1 MMNST
6 SDFLKSNIES
16 RLLSISRYA
25 AQLISADELEQLVTP
40 EDMQKPIYAEIKER
54 LIAFGEEADILFV
67 YYLRDAG
74 NDEMQFIVDND
85 TTEDAVDLETPPIP
99 YEESPKLAQSGTAST
114 AGLGNYSVGYTGLL
128 SAFAPVFDSEGNV
141 IAIVGVDI
149 TDEHVLLMKRRI
161 NTLSLLLIVSMTVAI
176 SSGYIGFSLYK
187 KKAAQSEVANISKS
201 LFLANISHEMR
212 TPLNAIIGLSE
223 LTLDSD
229 DVRGEARENMEKVY
243 NSGMTLLSLI
253 NDILDI
259 SKIEAG
265 RFDLI
270 PAEYDTPSLINDAV
284 TLNIIRIGSKPIT
297 FSLSIDPALPG
308 SLLGDEVRIKQI
320 LNNLL
325 SNAFK
330 YTKEGKI
337 DLGIS
342 FEREGESVWITF
354 SVSDTGIG
362 IHREDMEKLFVDYSQ
377 LDSKSNRKI
386 EGTGLGLAIT
396 KRLVDMM
403 DGAITV
409 ESEYGRGSVFTARL
423 RQGAAGDTPIGEDV
437 VENLKRFH
445 YSDNKRDRNA
455 RLVRV
460 QIPYANVLV
469 VDDIATNLDV
479 ARGMLKPY
487 GMQIDCATSGAA
499 AIELVRAGTKYS
511 AIFMD
516 HMMPGMDG
524 IEALRLIRE
533 DIGTEYAR
541 TVPIIALTAN
551 AVVGNKEM
559 FLKSGFQDFLTKP
572 IDIMRMDAVINR
584 WVRDMEMEMA
594 PAEAPAG
601 EDSANGG
608 LAGKPDRRKL
618 RERRV
623 NGVDLEIGL
632 RRFGGDEDVYYDVLK
647 SYVRNTPSLIDEIR
661 DCREDGLAAY
671 AVVVHGIKG
680 SSRGI
685 GAEMMGLRAESLEF
699 AAKDGDFAFV
709 EANNGIFI
717 AETEK
722 LIGELSAILQS
733 VDAETERPMR
743 PAPDEAALDSLM
755 EACAGFDID
764 GVDRAMEE
772 LESFDYESGFEL
784 VVWLRN
790 QVSLMG
796 FKGIKE
802 RLESR
807 KKSRAQS

>member
-1 MMNST
+1 
-6 SDFLKSNIES
+6 
-16 RLLSISRYA
+16 
-25 AQLISADELEQLVTP
+25 
-40 EDMQKPIYAEIKER
+40 
-54 LIAFGEEADILFV
+54 
-67 YYLRDAG
+67 
-74 NDEMQFIVDND
+74 
-85 TTEDAVDLETPPIP
+85 
-99 YEESPKLAQSGTAST
+99 
-114 AGLGNYSVGYTGLL
+114 
-128 SAFAPVFDSEGNV
+128 
-141 IAIVGVDI
+141 
-149 TDEHVLLMKRRI
+149 
-161 NTLSLLLIVSMTVAI
+161 
-176 SSGYIGFSLYK
+176 
-187 KKAAQSEVANISKS
+187 
-201 LFLANISHEMR
+201 
-212 TPLNAIIGLSE
+212 
-223 LTLDSD
+223 
-229 DVRGEARENMEKVY
+229 
-243 NSGMTLLSLI
+243 MTLLSLI

-259 SKIEAG
+259 SKIESG
-265 RFDLI
+265 RFELI

-284 TLNIIRIGSKPIT
+284 TLNIIRVGSKPIT
-297 FSLSIDPALPG
+297 FVLSIDPALPG
-308 SLLGDEVRIKQI
+308 RLFGDEVRIKQI

-330 YTKEGKI
+330 YTKEGEI
-337 DLGIS
+337 GLDIS

-354 SVSDTGIG
+354 RVSDTGIG
-362 IHREDMEKLFVDYSQ
+362 IHREDLEKLFVDYSQ

-409 ESEYGRGSVFTARL
+409 ESEYGSGSVFTARL

-445 YSDNKRDRNA
+445 YCDKKRERSA

-487 GMQIDCATSGAA
+487 GMRIDCVTSGAA

-551 AVVGNKEM
+551 AIVGNEEM
-559 FLKSGFQDFLTKP
+559 FLRMGFQDFLTKP
-572 IDIMRMDAVINR
+572 IDIMRMDAAINR
-584 WVRDMEMEMA
+584 WVRDKELEKELA
-594 PAEAPAG
+594 GASADAPAG
-601 EDSANGG
+601 GADGRP
-608 LAGKPDRRKL
+608 AGKPDRRKL

-623 NGVDLEIGL
+623 EGVDLESGL
-632 RRFGGDEDVYYDVLK
+632 RRFGDDEDVYYDVLK
-647 SYVRNTPSLIDEIR
+647 SYVRNTPPLIDEIR
-661 DCREDGLAAY
+661 DCREEGLAAY

-699 AAKDGDFAFV
+699 AAKSGDFAFV
-709 EANNGIFI
+709 EASNGIFI
-717 AETEK
+717 LEAEK
-722 LIGELSAILQS
+722 LIGELSAMLQS
-733 VDAETERPMR
+733 ADGETERPMR
-743 PAPDEAALDSLM
+743 TEPDEAALDSLM
-755 EACAGFDID
+755 EACAEFDID

-772 LESFDYESGFEL
+772 LESFDYESDSEL
-784 VVWLRN
+784 VVWLRD

-796 FKGIKE
+796 FKGIRE

-807 KKSRAQS
+807 KKSRAQWRR